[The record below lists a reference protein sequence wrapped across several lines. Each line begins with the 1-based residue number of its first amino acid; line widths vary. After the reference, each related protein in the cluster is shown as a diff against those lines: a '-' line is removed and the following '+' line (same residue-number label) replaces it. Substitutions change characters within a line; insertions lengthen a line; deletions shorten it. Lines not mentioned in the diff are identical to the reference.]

1 MPPDLRRVLR
11 ETRIP
16 TPDPGAVVRIG
27 AEEKGDVDLGPTWDQ
42 VVRLYASGLHP
53 AIGLTVRHRGR
64 VILDRTVGHV
74 EHRPGAEPGA
84 IATPDTLFNLFS
96 ASKIV
101 SAFLLLCLV
110 EDGLVSLD
118 RPAADYLPAF
128 ARHGKERITVRHLLN
143 HTAGIP
149 DMPRDL
155 DFGAVVSAGRLPLE
169 PLYDL
174 RPLTPAGKKVAYHP
188 VTSWALLDAIINA
201 VTGSDLRQLARTRL
215 LDPQGFKG
223 MTYGV
228 APQDMPLV
236 AKHLLTGPPTVPVM
250 ARVFERTIGTDLATA
265 VALSNDPAFLTAVLP
280 SANVIGTGAETVR
293 FLQLLLNGGQLDG
306 QRILSEALTRKMY
319 TELTPSALDRT
330 FGLPMRYGLGVMMGE
345 PRVSLYGPGT
355 AEAFGHLG
363 FSTVVVYADPA
374 RDLCVSFLNS
384 GKPMLA
390 PGMLRWLW
398 ILQRIAILVPPK

>member
-27 AEEKGDVDLGPTWDQ
+27 DEEKGEVDLGPTWDH

-53 AIGLTVRHRGR
+53 AIGLCVRHRGR

-74 EHRPGAEPGA
+74 EHRPGSEPGA
-84 IATPDTLFNLFS
+84 IATPSTLFNLFS

-110 EDGLVSLD
+110 EDGLVGLD

-155 DFGAVVSAGRLPLE
+155 DFAAGRLPLE

-201 VTGSDLRQLARTRL
+201 VTGADLRQLARRRL
-215 LDPQGFKG
+215 LEPLGFTG
-223 MTYGV
+223 LTYGV
-228 APQDMPLV
+228 AEADMHRV

-250 ARVFERTIGTDLATA
+250 ARVFERTIGTGLSNA
-265 VALSNDPAFLTAVLP
+265 VAISNEPAFLTAVLP
-280 SANVIGTGAETVR
+280 SANVIGTGVETVR
-293 FLQLLLNGGQLDG
+293 FLQLLLNGGELDG
-306 QRILSEALTRKMY
+306 TRILSEAMTRKMY

-355 AEAFGHLG
+355 AGAFGHLG

-398 ILQRIAILVPPK
+398 ILQRIAMLVPPK